1 LARQNDLLYD
11 PFSYKISSNQSSG
24 VHMKNSRR
32 QFMILSA
39 AGACTLALNGK
50 VQAQAMVAETDPQAA
65 ALGYKVDASKV
76 DKAKYA
82 KYAAGQ
88 QCNNCALF
96 QGKADA
102 AAAGCSLFAG
112 KQVAGKGW
120 CSAYA
125 KKA

>member
-1 LARQNDLLYD
+1 
-11 PFSYKISSNQSSG
+11 
-24 VHMKNSRR
+24 MKSTRR

-39 AGACTLALNGK
+39 AGACTLALNSK

-65 ALGYKVDASKV
+65 ALGYKSDATKV

-88 QCNNCALF
+88 ECDNCAHF
-96 QGKADA
+96 QGKAGA
-102 AAAGCSLFAG
+102 ASGSCSLFAG
-112 KQVAGKGW
+112 KQVSGKGW